1 MYGIIGGRKVE
12 QVKNKQSVVEI
23 FMKGAKKGLNITL
36 EQIAPAM
43 VLAYA
48 LIVFLR
54 TTGLM
59 DVIAKILTPVMG
71 VFGLPG
77 EAALVIIAAFFAK
90 AAGAA
95 TGLMLFQEGV
105 LTQEQA
111 TILYPAVIL
120 MGTLVGHYARIVI
133 ISGVSKKYYK
143 LLLMVPLVD
152 AALAMFVTR
161 IILQISR

>member
-1 MYGIIGGRKVE
+1 MDNI
-12 QVKNKQSVVEI
+12 KNSPSSVEI
-23 FMKGAKKGLNITL
+23 FMKGAKKGLNIAL

-48 LIVFLR
+48 LIVFLE

-59 DVIAKILTPVMG
+59 DIIAIGLNPIMKI
-71 VFGLPG
+71 FGLPG

-95 TGLMLFQEGV
+95 TGLMLFQNGV
-105 LTQEQA
+105 INQEQA

-120 MGTLVGHYARIVI
+120 MGTLVGHYARIVLV
-133 ISGVSKKYYK
+133 SGVAKKYYK
-143 LLLMVPLVD
+143 ILLVVPLID
-152 AALAMFVTR
+152 AAISMFITK
-161 IILQISR
+161 IILEFFK

>member
-1 MYGIIGGRKVE
+1 ME
-12 QVKNKQSVVEI
+12 QVKNNQSVVEI
-23 FMKGAKKGLNITL
+23 FMKGAKKGLNITF

-43 VLAYA
+43 ILAYV
-48 LIVFLR
+48 LIVFLK

-59 DVIAKILTPVMG
+59 DIIATVLSPLMAL
-71 VFGLPG
+71 FGLPG
-77 EAALVIIAAFFAK
+77 EASLVIIAAFFAK

-95 TGLMLFQEGV
+95 TGLMLYQEGI

-133 ISGVSKKYYK
+133 VSGVSKKYYK
-143 LLLMVPLVD
+143 LLLIIPLID

-161 IILQISR
+161 IILQISK

>member
-1 MYGIIGGRKVE
+1 MDNIKNNVSTVE
-12 QVKNKQSVVEI
+12 V
-23 FMKGAKKGLNITL
+23 FMKGAKKGLTIAL

-48 LIVFLR
+48 LIVFLQ

-59 DVIAKILTPVMG
+59 NIIAKVLNPVMG
-71 VFGLPG
+71 IFGLPG

-95 TGLMLFQEGV
+95 AGLMLYQNGTI
-105 LTQEQA
+105 TQEQA

-120 MGTLVGHYARIVI
+120 MGTLIGHYARIVLV
-133 ISGVSKKYYK
+133 SGVSKKYYK
-143 LLLMVPLVD
+143 ILLFIPLID
-152 AALAMFVTR
+152 AVVAMFITK
-161 IILQISR
+161 IILGIFR

>member
-1 MYGIIGGRKVE
+1 MDNIKNNVSTVE
-12 QVKNKQSVVEI
+12 V
-23 FMKGAKKGLNITL
+23 FMKGAEKGLTIAL

-48 LIVFLR
+48 LIVFLQ

-59 DVIAKILTPVMG
+59 NIIAKVLNPVMG
-71 VFGLPG
+71 IFGLPG

-95 TGLMLFQEGV
+95 TGLMLYQNGTI
-105 LTQEQA
+105 TQEQA

-120 MGTLVGHYARIVI
+120 MGTLIGHYARIVLV
-133 ISGVSKKYYK
+133 SGVSKKYYK
-143 LLLMVPLVD
+143 ILLFIPLID
-152 AALAMFVTR
+152 AAVAMFITK
-161 IILQISR
+161 IILGIFR

>member
-1 MYGIIGGRKVE
+1 MDNIKNNVSTVE
-12 QVKNKQSVVEI
+12 V
-23 FMKGAKKGLNITL
+23 FMKGAKKGLTIAL

-48 LIVFLR
+48 LIVFLQ

-59 DVIAKILTPVMG
+59 NIIAKVLNPVMG
-71 VFGLPG
+71 IFGLG

-95 TGLMLFQEGV
+95 AGLMLYQNGTI
-105 LTQEQA
+105 TQEQA

-120 MGTLVGHYARIVI
+120 MGTLIGHYARIVLV
-133 ISGVSKKYYK
+133 SGVSKKYYK
-143 LLLMVPLVD
+143 ILLFIPLID
-152 AALAMFVTR
+152 AAVAMFITK
-161 IILQISR
+161 IILGIFR